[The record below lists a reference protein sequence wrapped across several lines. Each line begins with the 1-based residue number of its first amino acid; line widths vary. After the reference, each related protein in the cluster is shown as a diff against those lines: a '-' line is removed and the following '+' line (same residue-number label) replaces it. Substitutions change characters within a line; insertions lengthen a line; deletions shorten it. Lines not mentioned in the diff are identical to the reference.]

1 MLPDGYTVMYKSP
14 QSYEGSVTMTL
25 ASTSTV
31 GEYSGSSPT
40 SLMDDESPD
49 PSEGTPGHSSRV
61 LPGLCSMS
69 AMTADPNSMENAA
82 GTINTI
88 KVALLTICFTA
99 RGAHISIWQG
109 GSGEGPRLTNELNR
123 SRAKYSRMR
132 LRKFR
137 VRAYRCIHDS
147 GEITVGDLAA
157 FVGRNESGKTTIL
170 QALTLLNRDE
180 VVSELDLCDEMTEE
194 LKEEM
199 RLAEGEFELGAH
211 ETELLKEKFPGLPEI
226 TKIRLYRTNRDPK
239 VQYEFEDIAPGEER
253 DAGLNSWENFA
264 VGILRFL
271 DTIPNHLRIQV
282 DTGFFEGP
290 APKNQEAFDKKM
302 AEFSNQFHVIAIQE
316 PRVIEEWEKIY
327 ANPENQFSNLLT
339 GESEKLALQN
349 FVSAELHPRFVYF
362 SDYKKIYGNINL
374 NEYLRE
380 EKGERPSSIEY
391 IEEFDKAETV
401 RNLFYLAELD
411 MNGLDAVKES
421 PSKCIKLLNSASN
434 RLTSKLNPAWK
445 GDPIHVDLRYNPGNI
460 MSVVI
465 SDVHRDGTITNTGL
479 LNRRAEGFKWT
490 FSFIVNFAAETQRA
504 ELKEAILLL
513 DEPARN
519 LHPTQQMG
527 ISDLLSDLAGSNQV
541 LYATHSPFMIFDY
554 TPGNLLVVE
563 LDKRKHLSRIF
574 YDYWN
579 ADDKTLT
586 PILYGLSRGQ
596 VESIVD
602 REIGTNSRPIII
614 VETMSDSMY
623 LNAFDRFLQD
633 PNISMNPLNVVAAHS
648 KNSVL
653 PLAIFYRNHGYKT
666 FVLLDNSEESK
677 QISAQLVS
685 NEFSPVQTIFFEREG
700 KKLESIEDYIMLED
714 YMHAVNQTYE
724 IKLRNEGYSNLT
736 PKDVME
742 KPNPG
747 TINKLRG
754 IWADHSDD
762 DWGRFEREEITR
774 YICEKITL
782 EQTEFLSDKTK
793 DQFRSLYRL
802 IAERIRQYQNVVTK
816 PDLGKF
822 QRPRIRDL

>member
-1 MLPDGYTVMYKSP
+1 
-14 QSYEGSVTMTL
+14 
-25 ASTSTV
+25 
-31 GEYSGSSPT
+31 
-40 SLMDDESPD
+40 
-49 PSEGTPGHSSRV
+49 
-61 LPGLCSMS
+61 
-69 AMTADPNSMENAA
+69 
-82 GTINTI
+82 
-88 KVALLTICFTA
+88 
-99 RGAHISIWQG
+99 
-109 GSGEGPRLTNELNR
+109 
-123 SRAKYSRMR
+123 MR

-137 VRAYRCIHDS
+137 ARAYRCIHDS

-170 QALTLLNRDE
+170 QALTLLNKDE
-180 VVSELDLCDEMTEE
+180 EVSELDLCDEMNEE
-194 LKEEM
+194 LKQEI
-199 RLAEGEFELGAH
+199 RLAEGEFELNQH
-211 ETELLKEKFPGLPEI
+211 EISMIKERFSGIPDFK
-226 TKIRLYRTNRDPK
+226 KIKLFRTNQKSK
-239 VQYEFEDIAPGEER
+239 VQYEFEDIQLSEDESKE
-253 DAGLNSWENFA
+253 LNSWENFSKQ
-264 VGILRFL
+264 ILEFL
-271 DTIPNHLRIQV
+271 DTIPNHLRIQIN
-282 DTGFFEGP
+282 TKFFEEEVP
-290 APKNQEAFDKKM
+290 RNQEMFDSGM

-316 PRVIEEWEKIY
+316 PKIIEEWEKIY
-327 ANPENQFSNLLT
+327 ESPENQFSNLLS
-339 GESEKLALQN
+339 GESEKTALQN
-349 FVSAELHPRFVYF
+349 FIEAELHPRFVYF

-380 EKGERPSSIEY
+380 EKEERKDSIEF

-411 MNGLDAVKES
+411 MKELDEVKSS
-421 PSKCIKLLNSASN
+421 PSKCIKLLNAASN

-465 SDVHRDGTITNTGL
+465 SDVHKDGTITNTGL

-527 ISDLLSDLAGSNQV
+527 ISDLLKNLAGSNQV

-602 REIGTNSRPIII
+602 REIGTNSRPVII
-614 VETMSDSMY
+614 VETMSDAMY
-623 LNAFDRFLQD
+623 LNAFDKFLQD
-633 PNISMNPLNVVAAHS
+633 PNISMNPLNVIAAYN

-666 FVLLDNSEESK
+666 FVLLDNTEESK
-677 QISAQLVS
+677 QISAQLIS
-685 NEFSPVQTIFFEREG
+685 NEFSAIQTIVFEREG
-700 KKLESIEDYIMLED
+700 KKLESIEDYIVEED
-714 YMHAVNQTYE
+714 YLHAVNQTYE
-724 IKLRNEGYSNLT
+724 IKLRQEGYSNLT
-736 PKDVME
+736 SQSIESKESKGILD
-742 KPNPG
+742 
-747 TINKLRG
+747 KLRNTWQG
-754 IWADHSDD
+754 HRED
-762 DWGRFEREEITR
+762 DWGEFDNEEITR

-782 EQTEFLSDKTK
+782 EEAGFLSDKTK

-802 IAERIRQYQNVVTK
+802 IAERIRQYQNKVTR
-816 PDLGKF
+816 PDLDKF
-822 QRPRIRDL
+822 QKAKV

>member
-1 MLPDGYTVMYKSP
+1 
-14 QSYEGSVTMTL
+14 
-25 ASTSTV
+25 
-31 GEYSGSSPT
+31 
-40 SLMDDESPD
+40 
-49 PSEGTPGHSSRV
+49 
-61 LPGLCSMS
+61 
-69 AMTADPNSMENAA
+69 
-82 GTINTI
+82 
-88 KVALLTICFTA
+88 
-99 RGAHISIWQG
+99 
-109 GSGEGPRLTNELNR
+109 
-123 SRAKYSRMR
+123 MR

-180 VVSELDLCDEMTEE
+180 EVSELDLCDEMSED
-194 LKEEM
+194 LKNEIK
-199 RLAEGEFELGAH
+199 LAEGEFELNQH
-211 ETELLKEKFPGLPEI
+211 EIKMLKEKFPSLPEI
-226 TKIRLYRTNRDPK
+226 KKIRLFRTNRKPK
-239 VQYEFEDIAPGEER
+239 VQYEFDDIELGEEENK
-253 DAGLNSWENFA
+253 GLNSWENFSKQ
-264 VGILRFL
+264 IIEFL
-271 DTIPNHLRIQV
+271 DTIPNHLRIQI
-282 DTGFFEGP
+282 DTSFFEGRVP
-290 APKNQEAFDKKM
+290 NNQESFDRGM

-316 PRVIEEWEKIY
+316 PKVIEEWEKIY
-327 ANPENQFSNLLT
+327 AKPENQFSNLLS
-339 GESEKLALQN
+339 GKSEKTALQN
-349 FVSAELHPRFVYF
+349 FIESELHPRFVYF

-380 EKGERPSSIEY
+380 EKGDRADSIEY

-411 MNGLDAVKES
+411 MNELEEVKES
-421 PSKCIKLLNSASN
+421 PSKCIKLLNAASN
-434 RLTSKLNPAWK
+434 RLTRKLNPAWK

-465 SDVHRDGTITNTGL
+465 SDVHRDGTVTNTGL

-527 ISDLLSDLAGSNQV
+527 ISDLLKNLAGSNQV

-602 REIGTNSRPIII
+602 REIGTNSRPVII

-623 LNAFDRFLQD
+623 LNAFDKFLQD
-633 PNISMNPLNVVAAHS
+633 PNISMNPLNVVAAYN

-653 PLAIFYRNHGYKT
+653 PLAIFYRNHGYRT
-666 FVLLDNSEESK
+666 FILLDNTEESK

-685 NEFSPVQTIFFEREG
+685 NEFSAVQTIFFELEG
-700 KKLESIEDYIMLED
+700 KKLESIEDYIVIED
-714 YMHAVNQTYE
+714 YLHPVNQTYE
-724 IKLRNEGYSNLT
+724 IKLRQEGFSNLT
-736 PKDVME
+736 PEDVLSKE
-742 KPNPG
+742 GKGNLE
-747 TINKLRG
+747 KLRK
-754 IWADHSDD
+754 IWQEHSDD
-762 DWGRFEREEITR
+762 DWGKFDNEEITR
-774 YICEKITL
+774 YICEKIAL
-782 EQTEFLSDKTK
+782 EETDFLSDKTK

-802 IAERIRQYQNVVTK
+802 IAERIRQYQNVSTK
-816 PDLGKF
+816 SDLDKF
-822 QRPRIRDL
+822 QKAKA

>member
-1 MLPDGYTVMYKSP
+1 
-14 QSYEGSVTMTL
+14 
-25 ASTSTV
+25 
-31 GEYSGSSPT
+31 
-40 SLMDDESPD
+40 
-49 PSEGTPGHSSRV
+49 
-61 LPGLCSMS
+61 
-69 AMTADPNSMENAA
+69 
-82 GTINTI
+82 
-88 KVALLTICFTA
+88 
-99 RGAHISIWQG
+99 
-109 GSGEGPRLTNELNR
+109 
-123 SRAKYSRMR
+123 MR

-180 VVSELDLCDEMTEE
+180 QVSELDLCDEMSEE
-194 LKEEM
+194 LKEEI
-199 RLAEGEFELGAH
+199 RLAEGEFELNQH
-211 ETELLKEKFPGLPEI
+211 EIEMLKEKFPGLPEMK
-226 TKIRLYRTNRDPK
+226 KIRLFRTNRNPK
-239 VQYEFEDIAPGEER
+239 VQYEFDDIELAEEENS
-253 DAGLNSWENFA
+253 GLNSWENFSKQ
-264 VGILRFL
+264 IIEFL
-271 DTIPNHLRIQV
+271 DTIPNHLRIQI
-282 DTGFFEGP
+282 DTSFFEGGVP
-290 APKNQEAFDKKM
+290 NSQESFDRGM

-316 PRVIEEWEKIY
+316 PKVIEEWEKIY
-327 ANPENQFSNLLT
+327 ESPENQFSNLLS
-339 GESEKLALQN
+339 GKSEKTALQN
-349 FVSAELHPRFVYF
+349 FIESELHPRFVYF

-380 EKGERPSSIEY
+380 EKGERADSIEY
-391 IEEFDKAETV
+391 VEEFDKAETV

-411 MNGLDAVKES
+411 MNELEEVKES
-421 PSKCIKLLNSASN
+421 PSKCIKLLNAASN
-434 RLTSKLNPAWK
+434 RLTRKLNPAWK

-465 SDVHRDGTITNTGL
+465 SDVHRDGTVTNTGL

-586 PILYGLSRGQ
+586 PILYGLCRGQ
-596 VESIVD
+596 VEAIVD
-602 REIGTNSRPIII
+602 REIGTNSRPVII

-623 LNAFDRFLQD
+623 LNAFDKFLQD
-633 PNISMNPLNVVAAHS
+633 PNISMNPLNVVAAYN

-653 PLAIFYRNHGYKT
+653 PLAIFYRNHGYRT
-666 FVLLDNSEESK
+666 FILLDNTEESK

-685 NEFSPVQTIFFEREG
+685 NEFSPIQTIFFELEG
-700 KKLESIEDYIMLED
+700 KKLESIEDYIVLED
-714 YMHAVNQTYE
+714 YLHPVNQTYE
-724 IKLRNEGYSNLT
+724 IKLRQEGFSNLT
-736 PKDVME
+736 SEDVLSE
-742 KPNPG
+742 DGKG
-747 TINKLRG
+747 SLEKLRN
-754 IWADHSDD
+754 IWRDHSDD
-762 DWGRFEREEITR
+762 DWGEFDNEDITR
-774 YICEKITL
+774 YICEKISL
-782 EQTEFLSDKTK
+782 EETSFLSDKTK

-802 IAERIRQYQNVVTK
+802 IAERIRQYQNSNTK
-816 PDLGKF
+816 SDLDKF
-822 QRPRIRDL
+822 QKAKA

>member
-1 MLPDGYTVMYKSP
+1 
-14 QSYEGSVTMTL
+14 
-25 ASTSTV
+25 
-31 GEYSGSSPT
+31 
-40 SLMDDESPD
+40 
-49 PSEGTPGHSSRV
+49 
-61 LPGLCSMS
+61 
-69 AMTADPNSMENAA
+69 
-82 GTINTI
+82 
-88 KVALLTICFTA
+88 
-99 RGAHISIWQG
+99 
-109 GSGEGPRLTNELNR
+109 
-123 SRAKYSRMR
+123 MR

-180 VVSELDLCDEMTEE
+180 QVSELDLCDEMSEE
-194 LKEEM
+194 LKDEI
-199 RLAEGEFELGAH
+199 RLAEGEFDLNQH
-211 ETELLKEKFPGLPEI
+211 EMEMLKEKFPGLPEMK
-226 TKIRLYRTNRDPK
+226 KIRLFRTNRNPK
-239 VQYEFEDIAPGEER
+239 VQYEFDDIELGEEESK
-253 DAGLNSWENFA
+253 GLNSWENFSKQ
-264 VGILRFL
+264 IIEFL
-271 DTIPNHLRIQV
+271 DTIPNHLRIQI
-282 DTGFFEGP
+282 DTSFFERGVP
-290 APKNQEAFDKKM
+290 NTQESFDRGM

-316 PRVIEEWEKIY
+316 PKVIEEWEKIY
-327 ANPENQFSNLLT
+327 ESPENQFSNLLS
-339 GESEKLALQN
+339 GKSEKTALQN
-349 FVSAELHPRFVYF
+349 FIESEIHPRFVYF

-380 EKGERPSSIEY
+380 EKGDRTDSIEFV
-391 IEEFDKAETV
+391 EEFDKAETV

-411 MNGLDAVKES
+411 MNELEEVKES
-421 PSKCIKLLNSASN
+421 PSKCIKLLNAASN
-434 RLTSKLNPAWK
+434 RLTRKLNPAWK

-465 SDVHRDGTITNTGL
+465 SDVHKDGTVTNTGL

-527 ISDLLSDLAGSNQV
+527 ISDLLKNLAGSNQV

-602 REIGTNSRPIII
+602 REIGTNSRPVII

-623 LNAFDRFLQD
+623 LNAFDKFLQD
-633 PNISMNPLNVVAAHS
+633 PNISMNPLNVVAAYN

-653 PLAIFYRNHGYKT
+653 PLAIFYRNHGYRT
-666 FVLLDNSEESK
+666 FILLDNTEESK

-685 NEFSPVQTIFFEREG
+685 NEFSPIQTIFFELEG
-700 KKLESIEDYIMLED
+700 KKIESIEDYIVLED
-714 YMHAVNQTYE
+714 YLHPVNQTYE
-724 IKLRNEGYSNLT
+724 IKLRHEGFSNLM
-736 PKDVME
+736 PDDVSSKE
-742 KPNPG
+742 GKGNLE
-747 TINKLRG
+747 KLRK
-754 IWADHSDD
+754 IWQEHSDD
-762 DWGRFEREEITR
+762 DWGKFDNEEITR
-774 YICEKITL
+774 YICEKIAL
-782 EQTEFLSDKTK
+782 EETSFLSDKTK

-802 IAERIRQYQNVVTK
+802 IAERIRQYQNANTK
-816 PDLGKF
+816 SDLDKF
-822 QRPRIRDL
+822 QKAKA